1 MAKQDYSRVAPDV
14 LKAKAKFFPVMQHMF
29 QLQKEH
35 KEFSTLWMI
44 ARSIAAGGQ
53 TLRENVDVSGVGLA
67 VIAASATGGTAGAME
82 AASGS
87 LTAVNVAMNTIFDH
101 YVEEQELKR
110 SLEKQLQEVKE
121 EYINYLSEFA
131 PVYYKYMK
139 EWDRLCLNK
148 DKAYLDIYSGRAE
161 DALKSTEAVL
171 QQSPNNREGLL
182 LKSLCL
188 IDLGKMSKDKNIQFY
203 IVPTDDDH
211 QSETV
216 GDYYQARAYL
226 SGFTGSAG
234 TLLVMQD
241 EAYLWTDGRYFIQ
254 AAKELYEG
262 ITLMKMGQKGVP
274 TLLEFL
280 IQHIQEH
287 DKIAFDGQ
295 TMACQFILDL
305 KKQLKIDE

>member
-1 MAKQDYSRVAPDV
+1 MIKD
-14 LKAKAKFFPVMQHMF
+14 F
-29 QLQKEH
+29 Q
-35 KEFSTLWMI
+35 
-44 ARSIAAGGQ
+44 
-53 TLRENVDVSGVGLA
+53 
-67 VIAASATGGTAGAME
+67 
-82 AASGS
+82 
-87 LTAVNVAMNTIFDH
+87 
-101 YVEEQELKR
+101 
-110 SLEKQLQEVKE
+110 QL
-121 EYINYLSEFA
+121 L
-131 PVYYKYMK
+131 
-139 EWDRLCLNK
+139 
-148 DKAYLDIYSGRAE
+148 
-161 DALKSTEAVL
+161 
-171 QQSPNNREGLL
+171 
-182 LKSLCL
+182 
-188 IDLGKMSKDKNIQFY
+188 KDKNIQFY

-305 KKQLKIDE
+305 KKQLKIDDYQIECVDLMQEFWQDIPQRSCEKAFLYCI

>member
-1 MAKQDYSRVAPDV
+1 MIKD
-14 LKAKAKFFPVMQHMF
+14 F
-29 QLQKEH
+29 Q
-35 KEFSTLWMI
+35 
-44 ARSIAAGGQ
+44 
-53 TLRENVDVSGVGLA
+53 
-67 VIAASATGGTAGAME
+67 
-82 AASGS
+82 
-87 LTAVNVAMNTIFDH
+87 
-101 YVEEQELKR
+101 
-110 SLEKQLQEVKE
+110 QL
-121 EYINYLSEFA
+121 L
-131 PVYYKYMK
+131 
-139 EWDRLCLNK
+139 
-148 DKAYLDIYSGRAE
+148 
-161 DALKSTEAVL
+161 
-171 QQSPNNREGLL
+171 
-182 LKSLCL
+182 
-188 IDLGKMSKDKNIQFY
+188 KDKNIQFY

-234 TLLVMQD
+234 TLLVMLD

-305 KKQLKIDE
+305 KKQLKIDDYQIECVDLMQEFWQDRPQRSCEKAFLYDIQYHGLSTHKKIEKILDYMKNYNCQSHLITTLDDIAWIFNIRGNDIPCSPTVLAFALITLDQSYLYLQKGSYDLDMVKALQQENVLVKDYQDIYQDAQELKGRVLLSTNHINYALFQCLNCEIVDKMNPSQMLKAIKNEVELKIQNMLISKMVLP